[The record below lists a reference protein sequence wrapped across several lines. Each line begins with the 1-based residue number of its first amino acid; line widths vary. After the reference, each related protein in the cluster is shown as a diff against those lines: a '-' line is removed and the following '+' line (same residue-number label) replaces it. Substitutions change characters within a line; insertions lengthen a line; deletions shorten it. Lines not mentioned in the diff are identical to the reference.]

1 MFLNV
6 KVLNFNIVMIYIDK
20 GEINTFALTLSEVT
34 TLVNPYYLFVFEGE
48 YNTAVEPI
56 FWVGTDTSN
65 WPVRYNLFTLEE
77 GVDVTLIKGQY
88 KYSVFES
95 DTPIIVDENT
105 NTDELNL
112 IEEGR
117 MVVAGVAVS
126 SIYD

>member
-1 MFLNV
+1 MNDSIF
-6 KVLNFNIVMIYIDK
+6 NFNIVMIYIDK

-34 TLVNPYYLFVFEGE
+34 TLVDPYYLFVFEGE
-48 YNTAVEPI
+48 FNTAVEPI
-56 FWVGTDTSN
+56 YWVGTDESN
-65 WPVRYNLFTLEE
+65 WTVRYNLFTLEE

-117 MVVAGVAVS
+117 MVVAGIAVS

>member
-1 MFLNV
+1 
-6 KVLNFNIVMIYIDK
+6 MIYIDK

-34 TLVNPYYLFVFEGE
+34 TLVNPFYLFVFEGE

-56 FWVGTDTSN
+56 FWAGVDTSN
-65 WPVRYNLFTLEE
+65 WPQRYNLFTLEE
-77 GVDVTLIKGQY
+77 GVDVTLTKGQY
-88 KYSVFES
+88 KYSVYES
-95 DTPIIVDENT
+95 LVEIIVDENT